1 MAEYI
6 EKNKAIKELYEVYDY
21 EFPTASGGFDEYARM
36 IVPNTIKNMP
46 AADVAPVVH
55 GHWIEQEDGNL
66 DTYYTCSSCK
76 EDFDLIAGTPCEN
89 LYNYCPSCGAKM
101 DEKEDR

>member
-1 MAEYI
+1 MRLIDAEAFLKTEIDRCGSAPLVGTCTSDNEYLSDRLKKAPTI
-6 EKNKAIKELYEVYDY
+6 EA
-21 EFPTASGGFDEYARM
+21 T
-36 IVPNTIKNMP
+36 
-46 AADVAPVVH
+46 PVVH

-101 DEKEDR
+101 DEKENDK

>member
-6 EKNKAIKELYEVYDY
+6 ERESIYKILLMENPFGWNNDDLAELFRE
-21 EFPTASGGFDEYARM
+21 A
-36 IVPNTIKNMP
+36 K
-46 AADVAPVVH
+46 AADVAPVIH
-55 GHWIEQEDGNL
+55 AHWIEQEDGNL

-101 DEKEDR
+101 DEKEG